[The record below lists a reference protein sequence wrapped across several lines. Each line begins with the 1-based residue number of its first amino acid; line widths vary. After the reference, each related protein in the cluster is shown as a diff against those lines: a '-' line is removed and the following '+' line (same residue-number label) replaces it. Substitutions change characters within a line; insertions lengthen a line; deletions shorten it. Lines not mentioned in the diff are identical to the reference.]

1 MKKTV
6 KKYSDGGGTK
16 GSARSSMLSNKV
28 SRLGKLE
35 KAMAQDTGK
44 GDMDQMSRYNTV
56 VKKLNKA
63 TGKLVNSVPAPPVK
77 KASNSK
83 TSFKMGGS
91 LSKRQ
96 DGGPAEDRIDRM
108 RSIREASRKSVG
120 STGYKVPVKGTF
132 VAATDSSR
140 KAFMDKYKDTL
151 TKKSTQDTSKV
162 MKKTGGATSAFA
174 KLAPP
179 YNKATF
185 ADKIAGAKK
194 KK

>member
-6 KKYSDGGGTK
+6 KTYGDGGGTK
-16 GSARSSMLSNKV
+16 GSAKSSMLNNRV
-28 SRLGKLE
+28 TRLGKLE
-35 KAMAQDTGK
+35 QAMAQDTGK

-63 TGKLVNSVPAPPVK
+63 TSKLSKSIPAPPVK
-77 KASNSK
+77 KASNSSA
-83 TSFKMGGS
+83 SF
-91 LSKRQ
+91 
-96 DGGPAEDRIDRM
+96 
-108 RSIREASRKSVG
+108 
-120 STGYKVPVKGTF
+120 
-132 VAATDSSR
+132 
-140 KAFMDKYKDTL
+140 
-151 TKKSTQDTSKV
+151 
-162 MKKTGGATSAFA
+162 KTGGATSAFK

>member
-6 KKYSDGGGTK
+6 KTYGDGGGTK
-16 GSARSSMLSNKV
+16 GSAKSSMLSNKV

-63 TGKLVNSVPAPPVK
+63 TGKLSKSVPAPPVK

-83 TSFKMGGS
+83 TSFKMGG
-91 LSKRQ
+91 
-96 DGGPAEDRIDRM
+96 
-108 RSIREASRKSVG
+108 
-120 STGYKVPVKGTF
+120 
-132 VAATDSSR
+132 
-140 KAFMDKYKDTL
+140 
-151 TKKSTQDTSKV
+151 TS
-162 MKKTGGATSAFA
+162 SAFA

>member
-6 KKYSDGGGTK
+6 KTYGDGGGTK
-16 GSARSSMLSNKV
+16 GSSKSSMLNNRV
-28 SRLGKLE
+28 TRLGKLE
-35 KAMAQDTGK
+35 KSMAQDTGK

-63 TGKLVNSVPAPPVK
+63 TGKLSKSIPAPGVK
-77 KASNSK
+77 KASTSSA
-83 TSFKMGGS
+83 SFKMGGS

-96 DGGPAEDRIDRM
+96 DGGSAEDRM
-108 RSIREASRKSVG
+108 RSIREKAANSVR

-140 KAFMDKYKDTL
+140 KAFMDKYKNTL
-151 TKKSTQDTSKV
+151 TKKSTQDTSNV